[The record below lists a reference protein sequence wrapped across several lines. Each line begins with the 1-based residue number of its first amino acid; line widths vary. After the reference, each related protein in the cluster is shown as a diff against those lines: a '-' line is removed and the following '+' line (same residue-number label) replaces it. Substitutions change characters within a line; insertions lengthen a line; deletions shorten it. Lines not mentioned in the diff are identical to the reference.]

1 MPRSDFPLKL
11 TSRWLNHPTVCRVE
25 EWKCN
30 VILLFDEIHI
40 QKDLVYNKN
49 TGALV
54 GFVELGEVNNQLQQ
68 FERLLDRKGATPSP
82 SPLAHFPSVNIIS
95 LSQAVENWVEFQV

>member
-1 MPRSDFPLKL
+1 MV
-11 TSRWLNHPTVCRVE
+11 NHPTVCRVE

-30 VILLFDEIHI
+30 VILLFDKIHI
-40 QKDLVYNKN
+40 RKDLVYNKN